1 MNPPEPL
8 RKESESAEL
17 SRQVAGKAKELF
29 ASGRM
34 LCTPAVVTALN
45 HALGGGLDQAVI
57 NNLTAG
63 MGNGLGGSGCL
74 CGAVSGG
81 CLSLGLFLGNG
92 KAGGRTAKSV
102 ASASKR
108 LHDEFKAQRG
118 STCCRVLS
126 KKVKH
131 DAKAHMAQC
140 AELTALAAEMAAGA
154 ILEARPELAQG
165 ADREYLESEVK
176 KKGALSRLVT
186 AVMP

>member
-1 MNPPEPL
+1 MNPPLPQAAEL
-8 RKESESAEL
+8 DTAEL
-17 SRQVAGKAKELF
+17 SRLLADKAKDLF
-29 ASGRM
+29 ASGHM

-45 HALGGGLDQAVI
+45 QGLGGGLSPEVV

-63 MGNGLGGSGCL
+63 LGNGLGGAGCL

-81 CLSLGLFLGNG
+81 TLSLGLFLGNG

-102 ASASKR
+102 ATASHE
-108 LHDEFKAQRG
+108 LHDQFKKERG

-140 AELTALAAEMAAGA
+140 AELTRRAAEMAATA
-154 ILEARPELAQG
+154 ILATRPELAAQ
-165 ADREYLESEVK
+165 ADLDYLHGRVK
-176 KKGALSRLVT
+176 KKGTLARLAT